1 MFRFEYNIVLI
12 DFIMKAVVTCM
23 IFFCVAMFGGWCWD
37 REWLLYPNYNYP
49 SWSYGVAVFAMII
62 NGVAAFFMY
71 MEAVDAKERKEKNQN
86 LLMMM
91 YPSAGFG
98 TGSLSTYHGSQFI

>member
-1 MFRFEYNIVLI
+1 
-12 DFIMKAVVTCM
+12 M
-23 IFFCVAMFGGWCWD
+23 IFM
-37 REWLLYPNYNYP
+37 
-49 SWSYGVAVFAMII
+49 
-62 NGVAAFFMY
+62 GVAAFFTY
-71 MEAVDAKERKEKNQN
+71 MEAMDAKERKEKNQN